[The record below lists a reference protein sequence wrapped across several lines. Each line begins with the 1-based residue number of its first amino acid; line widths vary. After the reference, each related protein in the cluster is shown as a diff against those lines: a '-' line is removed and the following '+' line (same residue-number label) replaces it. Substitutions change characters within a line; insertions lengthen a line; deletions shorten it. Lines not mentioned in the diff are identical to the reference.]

1 VFADEGKNLW
11 CGAVG
16 ERMVEVARRWTD
28 GFKGRSFEKRSVEER
43 SISCLQRKSLA
54 KVVESKDSC

>member
-1 VFADEGKNLW
+1 
-11 CGAVG
+11 
-16 ERMVEVARRWTD
+16 MVEVARRWTD

-43 SISCLQRKSLA
+43 SISYLQRKSLA